1 MVKKRTSNKNRA
13 HKANNNKKI
22 VIGIAILAVIIFGYS
37 LGQQENATN
46 SLDIKKI
53 DGEYTLLPVNSAPF
67 TGKVVLTVF
76 ESFYCDHCYAL
87 DQKMPA
93 ILEKYGEQVQII
105 YKPMVWSGQPTKSV
119 EAYIIAEQLGK
130 EKEMGDALFKAN
142 FIERKD
148 ISDINELKRIAAG
161 IGLGEEFNSNL
172 ENGAAMEQAQAN
184 LQLSQTYRVDETPSI
199 VVNGILKVTPHDTED
214 NIDLMAQ
221 NLDTIIDSILKQ
233 SQ

>member
-1 MVKKRTSNKNRA
+1 MAKRKISNKNRA
-13 HKANNNKKI
+13 AKASNNKKI
-22 VIGIAILAVIIFGYS
+22 IIGIAVLAVIIFGYS
-37 LGQQENATN
+37 LGQQDNSTN

-67 TGKVVLTVF
+67 TGKVVLTMF

-130 EKEMGDALFKAN
+130 GKEMGDALFKAN

-148 ISDINELKRIAAG
+148 ISDVNELKRIAAG
-161 IGLGEEFNSNL
+161 IGLGEQFNSNL
-172 ENGAAMEQAQAN
+172 ENGAAIEQAQAN
-184 LQLSQTYRVDETPSI
+184 IQLSQTYRVDETPSI
-199 VVNGILKVTPHDTED
+199 VVNGILKVTPHDTGD
-214 NIDLMAQ
+214 DIDLMAQ
-221 NLDTIIDSILKQ
+221 NLDIIIESILKQ
-233 SQ
+233 S

>member
-1 MVKKRTSNKNRA
+1 MAKRKVSNKNRA
-13 HKANNNKKI
+13 AKASNNKKI
-22 VIGIAILAVIIFGYS
+22 IIGIAVLAVIIFGYS
-37 LGQQENATN
+37 LGQQENVTN
-46 SLDIKKI
+46 ALDIKSI

-67 TGKVVLTVF
+67 TGKVVLTMF

-130 EKEMGDALFKAN
+130 GKEMGDALFKAN

-172 ENGAAMEQAQAN
+172 ENGAAIEQAQAN

-214 NIDLMAQ
+214 DIDLMAQ
-221 NLDTIIDSILKQ
+221 NLDTIIASILKQ
-233 SQ
+233 S

>member
-1 MVKKRTSNKNRA
+1 MAKRKVSNKNRA
-13 HKANNNKKI
+13 AKASNNKKI
-22 VIGIAILAVIIFGYS
+22 IIGIAVLAVIIFGYS
-37 LGQQENATN
+37 LGQQENDTN
-46 SLDIKKI
+46 VLDIKNI

-67 TGKVVLTVF
+67 TGKVVLTMF

-130 EKEMGDALFKAN
+130 GKEMGDALFKAN

-172 ENGAAMEQAQAN
+172 ENGAAIEQAQAN
-184 LQLSQTYRVDETPSI
+184 LQLSQTYRVDETPSV

-214 NIDLMAQ
+214 DIDLMAQ
-221 NLDTIIDSILKQ
+221 NLDTIIESILKQ
-233 SQ
+233 S

>member
-1 MVKKRTSNKNRA
+1 MAKRKVSNKNRA
-13 HKANNNKKI
+13 AKASNNKKI
-22 VIGIAILAVIIFGYS
+22 IIGIAVLAVIIFGYS
-37 LGQQENATN
+37 LGQQDNSTN

-67 TGKVVLTVF
+67 TGKVVLTMF

-130 EKEMGDALFKAN
+130 GKEMGDALFKAN

-148 ISDINELKRIAAG
+148 IGDINELKRIAAG

-172 ENGAAMEQAQAN
+172 ENGAAIEQAQAN

-214 NIDLMAQ
+214 DIDLMAQ
-221 NLDTIIDSILKQ
+221 NLDTIIASILKQ
-233 SQ
+233 S